1 MPNITIDGPRITDL
15 NKKRQLV
22 QLVTTAAVE
31 AYGFPPETFVVVIKE
46 NAPENVAV
54 GGVLISD
61 R

>member
-1 MPNITIDGPRITDL
+1 MPNITIDGPPITNLD
-15 NKKRQLV
+15 KKRQLV
-22 QLVTTAAVE
+22 QRITTAEVE
-31 AYGFPPETFVVVIKE
+31 AYGFPAETFVVVIKE